1 MTSKQASKQ
10 GSGSKTGLI
19 IGIVGAAVVLALVAI
34 VLTGTTEIG
43 AEFGDPTVS
52 GQALSPMPPSVPVD
66 TSANGQAIPAVNGE
80 DFDGDEV
87 SIDPTDGR
95 AKAVVFLAHWCP
107 HCQAEVPRVQA
118 WVDATGGDP
127 DVDMYSV
134 ATSMN
139 SARGNYPPSDWL
151 EGAGWTAP
159 TIRDNKENEVLLT
172 YGAGGFPYWVFTN
185 SDGTVAVRTSGE
197 LEIAQLEEILDSLE

>member
-1 MTSKQASKQ
+1 MTTKQADKQ

-19 IGIVGAAVVLALVAI
+19 IGIVGGIVVLGLIAL
-34 VLTGTTEIG
+34 VLTGTDEIG
-43 AEFGDPTVS
+43 AEFGEPTVS
-52 GQALSPMPPSVPVD
+52 GQFLSAMPPQQTVD
-66 TSANGQAIPAVNGE
+66 TSANGQPIPTVDGE

-87 SIDPTDGR
+87 TIDPTDGR
-95 AKAVVFLAHWCP
+95 AKAIVFLAHWCP
-107 HCQAEVPRVQA
+107 HCQAEVPRVQS
-118 WVDATGGDP
+118 WLDSGGGDP

-151 EGAGWTAP
+151 DNEGWTIP
-159 TIRDNKENEVLLT
+159 VVRDNRENEVLLS

-185 SDGTVAVRTSGE
+185 SDGSVALRTSGE
-197 LEIAQLEEILDSLE
+197 LEIGQLEEIIAGLE